1 MKTESAVSHATSATF
16 DSEVLQSPTP
26 VVVDVYA
33 SWCGPCRL
41 LAPVLEKLADAYG
54 GRLKFVK
61 VDVDEEP
68 ELARRYDVTGVPTLL
83 LFKDGRLEDQVVGLV
98 PPAQLQEKL
107 DALLNPAPRPSERWV
122 WRG

>member
-1 MKTESAVSHATSATF
+1 MKTNSAVSHATSATF
-16 DSEVLQSPTP
+16 ESEVLQSSAP

-33 SWCGPCRL
+33 PWCGPCRL

-54 GRLKFVK
+54 GRVKFVK
-61 VDVDEEP
+61 VNVDEEP
-68 ELARRYDVTGVPTLL
+68 ELAQRYEVTGVPTLL

-107 DALLNPAPRPSERWV
+107 DALLNPEPSRTERWV